1 MRMLLGLAL
10 VATCGF
16 LTPGVAADQPTAIFH
31 AHDQYYSDVRAFV
44 CTLGSQG
51 YSHVQVAPAQK
62 SNPAAAWWARYQPVD
77 YRVIEGRGTAADLK
91 ALIDTAHGCGMKVIA
106 DVVFNHMADLPE
118 YQTHHFPTFGP
129 ADFQPFCVTNYD
141 DKSTLHR
148 CWLDHLPDLD
158 VRRPHVQAIQQAHLR
173 MLLDLG
179 IDGFRFD
186 AAKHMP
192 QEVLQKYLATANT
205 RDTWNYLEVIEDH
218 TTRLEEYDSL
228 AAVTD
233 FRLYDTMRTAFSY
246 GGDLRSLRVPVALD
260 DARSVTFGRNH
271 DTAPDISST
280 PYEPYVFTADAHLA
294 TAYVLARE
302 SGTPLVLN
310 VDNLSVAFIKY
321 GVRFRQIMRDRG
333 REGRDV
339 HENVLSV
346 IDDPSVLLMERGSE
360 GLFVVNKGADEVD
373 LPVLDLTLTD
383 LEGCYRELRNDFTVA
398 IERDRN
404 GKKFVT
410 RWGTRRRGGVQVY
423 GRDVLYFVREPWEQ
437 CR

>member
-1 MRMLLGLAL
+1 M
-10 VATCGF
+10 
-16 LTPGVAADQPTAIFH
+16 
-31 AHDQYYSDVRAFV
+31 
-44 CTLGSQG
+44 
-51 YSHVQVAPAQK
+51 
-62 SNPAAAWWARYQPVD
+62 
-77 YRVIEGRGTAADLK
+77 
-91 ALIDTAHGCGMKVIA
+91 
-106 DVVFNHMADLPE
+106 
-118 YQTHHFPTFGP
+118 
-129 ADFQPFCVTNYD
+129 
-141 DKSTLHR
+141 
-148 CWLDHLPDLD
+148 
-158 VRRPHVQAIQQAHLR
+158 
-173 MLLDLG
+173 
-179 IDGFRFD
+179 
-186 AAKHMP
+186 
-192 QEVLQKYLATANT
+192 
-205 RDTWNYLEVIEDH
+205 
-218 TTRLEEYDSL
+218 
-228 AAVTD
+228 
-233 FRLYDTMRTAFSY
+233 
-246 GGDLRSLRVPVALD
+246 VALD